1 MQTTQT
7 RNHRHLIGAALIF
20 RIRAK
25 AAAKA
30 TAQSTTALHDGQPLV
45 AANATFLCNAYFGA
59 VRVDLY
65 GTSCRLRTGTTVD
78 IDDVAIAGTQISL
91 RDSINDKQW
100 MELHYQAQIAIEE
113 AA

>member
-1 MQTTQT
+1 MKTTQT

-65 GTSCRLRTGTTVD
+65 GTSHRLRTGIVVD
-78 IDDVAIAGTQISL
+78 LDDAAIAGTQISL
-91 RDSINDKQW
+91 INSLNDKQW
-100 MELHYQAQIAIEE
+100 QDLHEQAQIAIEE

>member
-30 TAQSTTALHDGQPLV
+30 TAQSIKSLHDGQPLV
-45 AANATFLCNAYFGA
+45 AANATFLCTGYFGD

-65 GTSCRLRTGTTVD
+65 GTSQRLRTGITVD
-78 IDDVAIAGTQISL
+78 LDDAAIAGTQISL
-91 RDSINDKQW
+91 RDSLSQKQW
-100 MELHYQAQIAIEE
+100 MELHEQAQIAIEE

>member
-1 MQTTQT
+1 MHTTLIGT
-7 RNHRHLIGAALIF
+7 PKHLIGAALIF

-30 TAQSTTALHDGQPLV
+30 TAQAVKALHDEQPLV
-45 AANATFLCNAYFGA
+45 AANAAFLCTGYFGD

-65 GTSCRLRTGTTVD
+65 GTSQRLRTGISVD
-78 IDDVAIAGTQISL
+78 LDDAAIAGTQISL
-91 RDSINDKQW
+91 RDSLTGKQW
-100 MELHYQAQIAIEE
+100 LELHEQAQIALEE

>member
-1 MQTTQT
+1 MQTNQT

-30 TAQSTTALHDGQPLV
+30 TAQSIKSLHDGQPLV
-45 AANATFLCNAYFGA
+45 AANATFLCNAYVGA

-65 GTSCRLRTGTTVD
+65 GTHTRVRARVIVD
-78 IDDVAIAGTQISL
+78 LDDAAIAGTQISL
-91 RDSINDKQW
+91 RDSLSQKQW